1 MANLYFFGDSY
12 CDCNENWVKLV
23 SKQLKAP
30 ACNLGQGG
38 SSIDFLLDDII
49 RNKHR
54 INPDDFVIVCITD
67 SQRHYFH
74 NLHFRMAMV
83 TPSIKEDKWNESKH
97 IPKHLHDAYSTY
109 VSELVDWWMLRRE
122 KSIKANHIIND
133 ILPRLNTKNIIYF
146 NSINELD
153 SDYEYYTSPQP
164 VMCEPLYKI
173 AFDYLTEKYKDELI
187 DETVDEMH
195 KFVIYKLF
203 TPNHWVEGEGSKYHN
218 YFFKRVNPVLD
229 LIGAAVPLHPK
240 I

>member
-23 SKQLKAP
+23 SEQLKAP

-54 INPDDFVIVCITD
+54 INPDDYVIVCITD

-74 NLHFRMAMV
+74 NLHFRLAMV
-83 TPSIKEDKWNESKH
+83 VPQVTEDRWSESKH
-97 IPKHLHDAYSTY
+97 IPEHLYNAYSSF
-109 VSELVDWWMLRRE
+109 VNELVDWYMLRRE

-133 ILPRLNTKNIIYF
+133 ILPKLNTKNIIYF
-146 NSINELD
+146 NSINNLD
-153 SDYEYYTSPQP
+153 LDYEYYSSPQQ
-164 VMCEPLYKI
+164 VMCDPLYQI
-173 AFDYLTEKYKDELI
+173 AFDFLIEKHKDELM
-187 DETVDEMH
+187 DMTVDDMH
-195 KFVIYKLF
+195 KFVILKLM
-203 TPNHWVEGEGSKYHN
+203 TPNHWVEGNDYKYHN
-218 YFFKRVNPVLD
+218 YFFERVNPVLE
-229 LIGAAVPLHPK
+229 LIGAAVPLYPK